1 MHSPAAVLAWELW
14 WRHRWG
20 LAGVAAVVIGF
31 AAACAVAPFAPNV
44 ASVHSIWFILGL
56 CYCIT
61 VFAHGFDGRL
71 ESAESGFPPRHFV
84 LPVRTW
90 ILVAWP
96 MLQAAAVAAVL
107 WLAWSR
113 LVLRPSGI
121 DMPFWW
127 TLMVPALAA
136 TCQAIVWLPF
146 GLPSVRILV
155 AIIVLGGLLRAP
167 AFLEL
172 AGDEYA
178 QPETQNRILSVFS
191 AILTPLAFV
200 IAWTGVTLARRGDTP
215 DWSQLLQSRGIGGRA
230 GRERRPFSSPMRAQ
244 IWYDWRARGRL
255 YVISVA
261 MAAAAFMALGLILE
275 RNPDRRVGYG
285 FVYLA
290 ASMVLATFWGTLLGT
305 AGESVRKAT
314 GLSPFLATRPMSN
327 FGLVVAKAW
336 TAGIISALGW
346 LISVIAFVGWQI
358 GIGGL
363 DDIAGKYDAIA
374 ARLGPVRTLVVI
386 LVLTFGPILTSWRMM
401 TVNLCIGLTSRQ
413 WITAT
418 QGIVTSIIGL
428 QFMYEWTLW
437 GVDPVRTQ
445 RIVDA
450 LPWLAG
456 VAIAAKLLLA
466 GWCLRHLHRRGDL
479 SARGLQAILAA
490 WLAAVAVLFALLV
503 WLVPE
508 GFVPRY
514 GLAFAAV
521 LTIPLARLALAPL
534 ALAANRHR

>member
-1 MHSPAAVLAWELW
+1 MHSPAVALAWEFW

-20 LAGVAAVVIGF
+20 LAGVAAVVAGF
-31 AAACAVAPFAPNV
+31 AAACAVAPFAPNI

-61 VFAHGFDGRL
+61 VFAYGFDGRL

-90 ILVAWP
+90 SLVAWP
-96 MLQAAAVAAVL
+96 MLQATTVTAIL
-107 WLAWSR
+107 WLAWNH

-127 TLMVPALAA
+127 KVMVPALAA

-155 AIIVLGGLLRAP
+155 AIVVLGGLLRAP

-178 QPETQNRILSVFS
+178 EPETQNRILSIFS
-191 AILTPLAFV
+191 AILMPLAFV
-200 IAWTGVTLARRGDTP
+200 VAWAGVTLARRGDTP
-215 DWSQLLQSRGIGGRA
+215 DWSHLLRA
-230 GRERRPFSSPMRAQ
+230 NGSDRRAARERRPFTSPMRAQ
-244 IWYDWRARGRL
+244 IWYDWRSRGRL
-255 YVISVA
+255 YLVTVVLSI
-261 MAAAAFMALGLILE
+261 AAWMALGLILE
-275 RNPDRRVGYG
+275 RNTDRLVGYG

-290 ASMVLATFWGTLLGT
+290 TSMVLATFWGTLIGT
-305 AGESVRKAT
+305 SGESVRKAT
-314 GLSPFLATRPMSN
+314 GLSAFLATRPMSN
-327 FGLVVAKAW
+327 SDLVVAKVW

-346 LISVIAFVGWQI
+346 LISVFAFVGWQI
-358 GIGGL
+358 GIGGVT
-363 DDIAGKYDAIA
+363 DISSKVEAIA
-374 ARLGPVRTLVVI
+374 AALGPARTAALVA
-386 LVLTFGPILTSWRMM
+386 LMTLAPPLLSWRVMA
-401 TVNLCIGLTSRQ
+401 VNLYVGLTSRQ
-413 WITAT
+413 WIIVS
-418 QGIVTSIIGL
+418 QGIVASFIGL

-445 RIVDA
+445 RIIDA

-466 GWCLRHLHRRGDL
+466 GWCLRRLHRRGDL
-479 SARGLQAILAA
+479 SARGLRAIPVA
-490 WLAAVAVLFALLV
+490 WLAAVAVLFALLM

-521 LTIPLARLALAPL
+521 LAVPLARLVLAPL
-534 ALAANRHR
+534 ALASNRHR